1 MHCKADFLTTD
12 PPGKPRNIV
21 LSLLNLRNVWN
32 VQVEIFNRKLVTW
45 LELRHIEG
53 KEYIDDS

>member
-1 MHCKADFLTTD
+1 MRCKADFLATD

-21 LSLLNLRNVWN
+21 LSLLNLRNAWN
-32 VQVEIFNRKLVTW
+32 IQVEIFNRKLVTW

-53 KEYIDDS
+53 